1 MKKHLQ
7 RKEKSMMDE
16 IKDPLKE
23 NYYALLIA
31 IAARKSVSQS
41 LSLMGIP
48 VDIEITKKKEKD
60 YE

>member
-1 MKKHLQ
+1 
-7 RKEKSMMDE
+7 MMDE
-16 IKDPLKE
+16 IKDPFKE

-31 IAARKSVSQS
+31 IAARKTVSQS

-48 VDIEITKKKEKD
+48 VDIEIEKKKIGEKN

>member
-1 MKKHLQ
+1 MKKL
-7 RKEKSMMDE
+7 RKIYNGY

-31 IAARKSVSQS
+31 IAARKTVSQS

-48 VDIEITKKKEKD
+48 VDIEIEKKKEKD

>member
-1 MKKHLQ
+1 
-7 RKEKSMMDE
+7 MMDE

-41 LSLMGIP
+41 LSFMGIP